1 MHTTEPFMWGQTQLE
16 GESTKHIELT
26 CLQTLYLREG
36 RLRCVSVTVGT
47 MKIIRV
53 NLIRLHEGLFLLYYL
68 EINGKSC

>member
-1 MHTTEPFMWGQTQLE
+1 M
-16 GESTKHIELT
+16 
-26 CLQTLYLREG
+26 
-36 RLRCVSVTVGT
+36 TVGT